1 MCVIKWPLL
10 FLGIGAIAVGALL
23 LLGARRLQL
32 EGAQERAPLVG
43 GLISLG
49 MGGIAFGAS
58 FVVGGC

>member
-32 EGAQERAPLVG
+32 EGAQERALWW
-43 GLISLG
+43 
-49 MGGIAFGAS
+49 AA
-58 FVVGGC
+58 